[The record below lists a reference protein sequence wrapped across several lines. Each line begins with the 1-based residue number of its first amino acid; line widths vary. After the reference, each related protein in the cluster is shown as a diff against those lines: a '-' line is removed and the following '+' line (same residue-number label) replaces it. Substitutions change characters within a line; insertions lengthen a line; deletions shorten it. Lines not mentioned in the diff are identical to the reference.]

1 LEMNGGAGATGTLRA
16 SARRLYELP
25 QLGYKSCYFRKITV
39 P

>member
-1 LEMNGGAGATGTLRA
+1 LEVNKGAGATDTLRA

-25 QLGYKSCYFRKITV
+25 QLGYKSCYIRKIAV